1 MPFDLQRH
9 NAGKRR
15 APSACFIAIFLFSY
29 VCRWHCLR
37 LCRVPVYLILGS
49 IRKRRRSR
57 QNRGEIW
64 AKTWTFPD
72 ISMGPKTAFPLCL
85 PRFVNVQDKRQEF
98 LYKLLPIPR
107 ASIHAGSKGARQFEG
122 ETRANCLPNHS
133 FLSFDHSQV
142 EVGQQTIIVL
152 KPACINSRDHRR
164 IRMPHLLGHI
174 HQIFSA

>member
-9 NAGKRR
+9 KAGKRR
-15 APSACFIAIFLFSY
+15 APSACFNAIFLFSY

-72 ISMGPKTAFPLCL
+72 ISRHLERGENGILTMSKEVCECL
-85 PRFVNVQDKRQEF
+85 RQE
-98 LYKLLPIPR
+98 
-107 ASIHAGSKGARQFEG
+107 
-122 ETRANCLPNHS
+122 
-133 FLSFDHSQV
+133 
-142 EVGQQTIIVL
+142 
-152 KPACINSRDHRR
+152 SR
-164 IRMPHLLGHI
+164 I
-174 HQIFSA
+174 SV